1 MMDYFAPASTVK
13 EDTITPQFDLIME
26 EIKDRKDLMSSPKE
40 NYTYLTG
47 YPVFPEGGEWEPSEK
62 KITHFNILP
71 EVREMLIENGF
82 DITIYRD
89 KNPDEVSWEHFQ
101 EGRKGIITYKDT
113 KILTLKEKVEY
124 VLGANTTYLANLDW
138 SHYKEAIKRIDKS
151 KNEGEL
157 KCYWYKIVVSHKVA
171 EALSILGYDVTLC
184 YGDEDSCYTLIDWS
198 KSKAERIG
206 VIEEKGDKGKY
217 WYCDPEFKRWCK
229 GSLS

>member
-13 EDTITPQFDLIME
+13 EDTITPQFNLIME
-26 EIKDRKDLMSSPKE
+26 EINSRKRLMSSPKE

-47 YPVFPEGGEWEPSEK
+47 YPAFPEGGEWEPSEK

-82 DITIYRD
+82 DVTVYRD
-89 KNPDEVSWEHFQ
+89 KNPEEVSWEHFQ

-124 VLGANTTYLANLDW
+124 ILGANTNHITNLDW
-138 SHYKEAIKRIDKS
+138 SRYKEAIKRIDQS

-157 KCYWYKIVVSHKVA
+157 MCCWDKIVVSHEVA
-171 EALSILGYDVTLC
+171 EALSILGYDVTLF
-184 YGDEDSCYTLIDWS
+184 YGDEDSCYTLIDWR

-206 VIEEKGDKGKY
+206 VIEEKGDKSK
-217 WYCDPEFKRWCK
+217 YCDPEFKRWRD
-229 GSLS
+229 SP

>member
-13 EDTITPQFDLIME
+13 EDTITPQFNLIME
-26 EIKDRKDLMSSPKE
+26 EINSRKRLMSSPKE

-47 YPVFPEGGEWEPSEK
+47 YPAFPEGGEWEPSEK

-82 DITIYRD
+82 DVTIYRD
-89 KNPDEVSWEHFQ
+89 KNPEEVSWEHFQ

-124 VLGANTTYLANLDW
+124 ILGANTNHITNLDW
-138 SHYKEAIKRIDKS
+138 SRYKEAIKRIDQS

-157 KCYWYKIVVSHKVA
+157 MCWWDKIVVSHEVA
-171 EALSILGYDVTLC
+171 EALSILGYDVTLF
-184 YGDEDSCYTLIDWS
+184 YGDEDSCYTLIDWR

-206 VIEEKGDKGKY
+206 VIKEDGDKSK
-217 WYCDPEFKRWCK
+217 YCDPEFKRWRD
-229 GSLS
+229 SP